1 MKTYKLIA
9 LAFLLMVGGAYMANE
24 ASNDRVGAIGF
35 LIACGGLITLFI
47 AVVRGRDRHE
57 LTKEEILSDNYR
69 NTRYTGSIDDDG
81 GETWQR
87 KDALLAMEEYR
98 TQCDELP
105 GDDVVNKQAKVS
117 CKGNSHAM
125 RYHHMLEQFREG
137 AKWMRSLA
145 SPAIASRDA
154 RIRELE
160 KALRSIEI
168 GADPRNEYQALI
180 MDLTLQEVL
189 LTNEY

>member
-1 MKTYKLIA
+1 
-9 LAFLLMVGGAYMANE
+9 
-24 ASNDRVGAIGF
+24 
-35 LIACGGLITLFI
+35 
-47 AVVRGRDRHE
+47 
-57 LTKEEILSDNYR
+57 
-69 NTRYTGSIDDDG
+69 
-81 GETWQR
+81 
-87 KDALLAMEEYR
+87 MEEYR
-98 TQCDELP
+98 SQCDELP

-168 GADPRNEYQALI
+168 GADPRNEYQAFSWI
-180 MDLTLQEVL
+180 DTARSIANKVLTPPTQAEG
-189 LTNEY
+189 

>member
-1 MKTYKLIA
+1 MTELKNKIIQQLRFHRISCLDEDKT
-9 LAFLLMVGGAYMANE
+9 AFFIMNLL
-24 ASNDRVGAIGF
+24 
-35 LIACGGLITLFI
+35 
-47 AVVRGRDRHE
+47 
-57 LTKEEILSDNYR
+57 
-69 NTRYTGSIDDDG
+69 
-81 GETWQR
+81 
-87 KDALLAMEEYR
+87 EEYR

-168 GADPRNEYQALI
+168 GADPRNEYQAFSWI
-180 MDLTLQEVL
+180 DTARSIANKVLTPPTQAEG
-189 LTNEY
+189 

>member
-1 MKTYKLIA
+1 MTRQELISSREYWSTMLA
-9 LAFLLMVGGAYMANE
+9 LNLW
-24 ASNDRVGAIGF
+24 
-35 LIACGGLITLFI
+35 
-47 AVVRGRDRHE
+47 
-57 LTKEEILSDNYR
+57 
-69 NTRYTGSIDDDG
+69 RYNGSIDDDS
-81 GETWQR
+81 EKWE
-87 KDALLAMEEYR
+87 KMADAIVDDSFMKAMEEYR

-168 GADPRNEYQALI
+168 GADPRNEYQAFSWI
-180 MDLTLQEVL
+180 DTARSIANKVLTPPTQAEG
-189 LTNEY
+189 

>member
-1 MKTYKLIA
+1 MMRKVGENGML
-9 LAFLLMVGGAYMANE
+9 LLMK
-24 ASNDRVGAIGF
+24 S
-35 LIACGGLITLFI
+35 L
-47 AVVRGRDRHE
+47 
-57 LTKEEILSDNYR
+57 K
-69 NTRYTGSIDDDG
+69 
-81 GETWQR
+81 
-87 KDALLAMEEYR
+87 AMEEYR

-145 SPAIASRDA
+145 SPAIASRDS

-160 KALRSIEI
+160 EALKDSQIIMKNLKHTAKDSSAPIYFGGVSLDKALDTNWQLIKSIK
-168 GADPRNEYQALI
+168 PPTQA
-180 MDLTLQEVL
+180 EG
-189 LTNEY
+189 

>member
-1 MKTYKLIA
+1 MTELKNKIIQQLRFHRISCLDEDKT
-9 LAFLLMVGGAYMANE
+9 AFFIMNLL
-24 ASNDRVGAIGF
+24 
-35 LIACGGLITLFI
+35 
-47 AVVRGRDRHE
+47 
-57 LTKEEILSDNYR
+57 
-69 NTRYTGSIDDDG
+69 
-81 GETWQR
+81 
-87 KDALLAMEEYR
+87 EEYR
-98 TQCDELP
+98 SQCDELP
-105 GDDVVNKQAKVS
+105 GDDAVNKQAKVS

-168 GADPRNEYQALI
+168 GADPRNEYQAFSWI
-180 MDLTLQEVL
+180 DTARSIANKVLTPPTQAEG
-189 LTNEY
+189 

>member
-1 MKTYKLIA
+1 MTA
-9 LAFLLMVGGAYMANE
+9 
-24 ASNDRVGAIGF
+24 
-35 LIACGGLITLFI
+35 
-47 AVVRGRDRHE
+47 
-57 LTKEEILSDNYR
+57 EEILKESLPLHGAEWLKMLQPEVYE
-69 NTRYTGSIDDDG
+69 GVL
-81 GETWQR
+81 
-87 KDALLAMEEYR
+87 KAMEEYR

-160 KALRSIEI
+160 EQVEALKHI
-168 GADPRNEYQALI
+168 GK
-180 MDLTLQEVL
+180 
-189 LTNEY
+189 